1 MSIAD
6 RAERLARWFR
16 TQVTDADDVTVSG
29 LDRVELGHSAE
40 MLMLTLVITRGEHVQ
55 AQNVVIRMRPPE
67 PGLLEP
73 YDLERQFRIL
83 QALEPTAVLAPPA
96 LWFEPTGDVLGR
108 PFLVMARVDGEV
120 YEREAPAGA
129 AHDPDL
135 VPRMAMSLID
145 QLVAVHHADLHATGL
160 HTLGDGRTYLDRELD
175 RWAGEIA
182 RVQRGPLP
190 AFDRLHDELRRRQPE
205 PTERVTLVHGDPK
218 PGNFAFRSG
227 EVSAVF
233 DWELTDVGD
242 PLADIG
248 YFEVLWQIPAG
259 LAAHPTAPHID
270 DLVARYEELSGI
282 AVRHRE
288 WYRAFQVYKLGA
300 IQLVGSML
308 ADAGHWNDPR
318 AIGMAVGIQMMTP
331 IGLRDLGLDEDLELG
346 PIFPRPERMEALTQQ
361 AGSAAGPSAGSR
373 SSGSG

>member
-1 MSIAD
+1 MSTGGAG
-6 RAERLARWFR
+6 ARLEEWFGGV
-16 TQVTDADDVTVSG
+16 VTDADAVSVEG

-40 MLMLTLVITRGEHVQ
+40 MFMLTLVVTRQGRDQIHE
-55 AQNVVIRMRPPE
+55 VVIRMRPPE

-83 QALEPTAVLAPPA
+83 RALEPTAVLAPPA

-108 PFLVMARVDGEV
+108 PFLVMRRVDGEV
-120 YEREAPAGA
+120 FERDVPAGA
-129 AHDPDL
+129 ATDPDL

-145 QLVAVHHADLHATGL
+145 QLADVHRVDLDATGL
-160 HTLGDGRTYLDRELD
+160 HSLGDGRTFLDRELD
-175 RWAGEIA
+175 RWAAELR

-190 AFDRLHDELRRRQPE
+190 ALEQLHDELRRRQPE

-218 PGNFAFRSG
+218 PGNFAFVG
-227 EVSAVF
+227 GDVSAVF

-259 LAAHPTAPHID
+259 LAAHPTAPTID
-270 DLVARYEELSGI
+270 ELLARYEERSGI

-288 WYRAFQVYKLGA
+288 WYRAFQVFKLGA

-308 ADAGHWNDPR
+308 ADSGHWNDPR
-318 AIGMAVGIQMMTP
+318 ALGMAVGIQMMTP
-331 IGLRDLGLDEDLELG
+331 IGLRDLGLDEHLDLG
-346 PIFPRPERMEALTQQ
+346 PIFPRPERVEALSQSR
-361 AGSAAGPSAGSR
+361 SARPAGPS
-373 SSGSG
+373 GSG

>member
-1 MSIAD
+1 M
-6 RAERLARWFR
+6 
-16 TQVTDADDVTVSG
+16 TDADDVSVSG
-29 LDRVELGHSAE
+29 LDRVDLGHSAE
-40 MLMLTLVITRGEHVQ
+40 MLMLTLVATRGGQ
-55 AQNVVIRMRPPE
+55 AEDQEVVIRMRPPE

-83 QALEPTAVLAPPA
+83 RALEPTDVLAPRA

-120 YEREAPAGA
+120 FEQDTPAA
-129 AHDPDL
+129 AADDPDL

-145 QLVAVHHADLHATGL
+145 QIATVHRVDRHATALHA
-160 HTLGDGRTYLDRELD
+160 LGDGRTYLDRELD
-175 RWAGEIA
+175 RWAAEIR

-190 AFDRLHDELRRRQPE
+190 ALERLHDELRRRQPE
-205 PTERVTLVHGDPK
+205 PSERVTLVHGDPK
-218 PGNFAFRSG
+218 PGNFAFDGRG

-233 DWELTDVGD
+233 DWELTDAGD

-259 LAAHPTAPHID
+259 LAAHPTAPPID
-270 DLVARYEELSGI
+270 DLLARYEERSGI
-282 AVRHRE
+282 VVRHRE

-308 ADAGHWNDPR
+308 ADSGHWNDPR
-318 AIGMAVGIQMMTP
+318 ALGMAHGIQLMTP
-331 IGLRDLGLDEDLELG
+331 IGLRDLGLDPDLEMG
-346 PIFPRPERMEALTQQ
+346 PIFPRPERMEALR
-361 AGSAAGPSAGSR
+361 R
-373 SSGSG
+373 SGGR